1 MAPPLLVSRRYDDGK
16 VAISFEIDA
25 DHNTTVVVVGDGTL
39 GGARAMLGYLDDAV
53 RELGPTFHTRV
64 YFDLSES
71 RGAPLRAQ
79 FMFGKWLLGHKRMI
93 ARGVVVGARP
103 VERRLAAAAVR
114 IAGLSNV
121 RFFEDGEAARA
132 WLHAEVS

>member
-1 MAPPLLVSRRYDDGK
+1 MAPKLLVSRRYDDDK

-25 DHNTTVVVVGDGTL
+25 DHNTTVVVRGDGTL

-53 RELGPTFHTRV
+53 RELGPTFHSRV
-64 YFDLSES
+64 FFDLSES

-79 FMFGKWLLGHKRMI
+79 FMFGKWLLGHKAMI

-103 VERRLAAAAVR
+103 LERRIAAAAVR

-121 RFFEDGEAARA
+121 RFFERADEARA
-132 WLHAEVS
+132 WLHGD